1 MNGMGKT
8 CKCYNLKKERRMGT
22 TELFVELIVIG
33 IGAITWILLGTFSI
47 FGYTWVPR
55 EELFSV
61 STLFPFL
68 SLVYIV
74 GIVTDRIAD
83 VLFEAIWVPKL
94 QKKYYAS
101 STIARD
107 DRRLIYSS
115 NEYLANLIEYGRS
128 RLRICRGW
136 AFNAVLILISANL
149 FIVTQVSSRDL
160 QTKLFIWVNLLVGFV
175 AYFSW
180 YSWYQLQDTQ
190 YRRLKDDAAFI
201 RRQGKAS
208 KKRST

>member
-1 MNGMGKT
+1 
-8 CKCYNLKKERRMGT
+8 MGT

-33 IGAITWILLGTFSI
+33 IGAVIWIVLGTFSI
-47 FGYTWVPR
+47 FGYTWIPN

-61 STLFPFL
+61 STLIPFL

-94 QKKYYAS
+94 QKKYYS
-101 STIARD
+101 SSALARD

-115 NEYLANLIEYGRS
+115 NEFLANLIEYGRS

-136 AFNAVLILISANL
+136 AFNGVLIMIAANF
-149 FIVTQVSSRDL
+149 FIATRVSGRDL
-160 QTKLFIWVNLLVGFV
+160 QNKLFIWVNLLVGFV

-180 YSWYQLQDTQ
+180 YSWYRLQDTQ

-201 RRQGKAS
+201 REQEKPA
-208 KKRST
+208 KKRSK

>member
-1 MNGMGKT
+1 
-8 CKCYNLKKERRMGT
+8 MGT

-33 IGAITWILLGTFSI
+33 IGAVIWIVLGTFSI
-47 FGYTWVPR
+47 FGYTWIPND
-55 EELFSV
+55 ELFSV
-61 STLFPFL
+61 STLIPFL

-94 QKKYYAS
+94 QKKYYS
-101 STIARD
+101 SSALARD

-115 NEYLANLIEYGRS
+115 NEFLANLIEYGRS

-136 AFNAVLILISANL
+136 AFNGVLIMIAANF
-149 FIVTQVSSRDL
+149 FIATQVSGRDL
-160 QTKLFIWVNLLVGFV
+160 QNKLFIWVNLLVGFV

-180 YSWYQLQDTQ
+180 YSWYRLQDTQ
-190 YRRLKDDAAFI
+190 YRRLKDDAAFS
-201 RRQGKAS
+201 REQEKPA
-208 KKRST
+208 KKRSK

>member
-1 MNGMGKT
+1 
-8 CKCYNLKKERRMGT
+8 MGT

-33 IGAITWILLGTFSI
+33 IGAVIWIVLGTFSI
-47 FGYTWVPR
+47 FGYTWIPND
-55 EELFSV
+55 ELVSV
-61 STLFPFL
+61 STLIPFL

-94 QKKYYAS
+94 QKKYYS
-101 STIARD
+101 SSALARD

-115 NEYLANLIEYGRS
+115 NEFLANLIEYGRS

-136 AFNAVLILISANL
+136 AFNGVLIMIAANF
-149 FIVTQVSSRDL
+149 FIATQVSGRDL
-160 QTKLFIWVNLLVGFV
+160 QNKLFIWVNLLVGFV

-180 YSWYQLQDTQ
+180 YSWYRLQDTQ

-201 RRQGKAS
+201 REQEKPA
-208 KKRST
+208 KKRSK

>member
-1 MNGMGKT
+1 
-8 CKCYNLKKERRMGT
+8 MGT

-33 IGAITWILLGTFSI
+33 IGAVIWIVLGTFSI
-47 FGYTWVPR
+47 FGYTWIPND
-55 EELFSV
+55 ELFSV
-61 STLFPFL
+61 STLIPFL

-94 QKKYYAS
+94 QKKYYS
-101 STIARD
+101 SSALARD

-115 NEYLANLIEYGRS
+115 NEFLANLIEYGRS

-136 AFNAVLILISANL
+136 AFNGVLIMLSANF
-149 FIVTQVSSRDL
+149 FIATQVSGRDF
-160 QTKLFIWVNLLVGFV
+160 QNKLFIWVNLLVGFV

-180 YSWYQLQDTQ
+180 YSWYRLQDTQ

-201 RRQGKAS
+201 REQEKPA
-208 KKRST
+208 KKRSK

>member
-1 MNGMGKT
+1 
-8 CKCYNLKKERRMGT
+8 MGT

-33 IGAITWILLGTFSI
+33 IGAITWIALGTLSI
-47 FGYTWVPR
+47 FGYTWIPR
-55 EELFSV
+55 EEFFSIP
-61 STLFPFL
+61 SLIPFL

-94 QKKYYAS
+94 QKKYYS
-101 STIARD
+101 SSATARD

-136 AFNAVLILISANL
+136 AFNAVLIMIAANF
-149 FIVTQVSSRDL
+149 FITTQVSGRDL
-160 QTKLFIWVNLLVGFV
+160 QNKLFIWVNLLVGFV

-180 YSWYQLQDTQ
+180 YSWYRLQDTQ

-201 RRQGKAS
+201 RGQNKVS

>member
-1 MNGMGKT
+1 
-8 CKCYNLKKERRMGT
+8 MGT

-33 IGAITWILLGTFSI
+33 IGAITWIVLGTLSI
-47 FGYTWVPR
+47 FGYTWIPR
-55 EELFSV
+55 EEFFSV
-61 STLFPFL
+61 PSLIPFL

-94 QKKYYAS
+94 QKRYYS
-101 STIARD
+101 SSAIARD
-107 DRRLIYSS
+107 DRRLIYSR

-136 AFNAVLILISANL
+136 AFNAVLIMIAADF
-149 FIVTQVSSRDL
+149 FIATQVAGRDL
-160 QTKLFIWVNLLVGFV
+160 QIKLFIWVNLLVGFV

-180 YSWYQLQDTQ
+180 YSWYRLQDTQ

-201 RRQGKAS
+201 RGQDKAS

>member
-1 MNGMGKT
+1 
-8 CKCYNLKKERRMGT
+8 MGT

-33 IGAITWILLGTFSI
+33 IGAVIWIVLGTFSI
-47 FGYTWVPR
+47 FGYTWIPND
-55 EELFSV
+55 ELFSV
-61 STLFPFL
+61 STLIPFL

-94 QKKYYAS
+94 QKKYYS
-101 STIARD
+101 SSALARD

-115 NEYLANLIEYGRS
+115 NEFLANLIEYGRS

-136 AFNAVLILISANL
+136 AFNGVLIMIAANF
-149 FIVTQVSSRDL
+149 FIATQVSGRDL
-160 QTKLFIWVNLLVGFV
+160 QNKLFIWVNLLVGFV

-180 YSWYQLQDTQ
+180 YSWYRLQDTQ

-201 RRQGKAS
+201 RGQDKAS

>member
-1 MNGMGKT
+1 
-8 CKCYNLKKERRMGT
+8 MGT

-33 IGAITWILLGTFSI
+33 IGAVIWIVLGTFSI
-47 FGYTWVPR
+47 FGYTWVPS

-61 STLFPFL
+61 STLIPFL

-94 QKKYYAS
+94 QKKYYS
-101 STIARD
+101 SSAISRD

-136 AFNAVLILISANL
+136 AFNGVLIMIAANF
-149 FIVTQVSSRDL
+149 FIATQVSGRDL
-160 QTKLFIWVNLLVGFV
+160 QNKLFIWVNLLVGFV

-180 YSWYQLQDTQ
+180 YSWYRLQDTQ

-201 RRQGKAS
+201 REQEKPA
-208 KKRST
+208 KKRSK

>member
-1 MNGMGKT
+1 
-8 CKCYNLKKERRMGT
+8 MGT

-33 IGAITWILLGTFSI
+33 IGAVIWIVLGTFSI
-47 FGYTWVPR
+47 FGYTWIPND
-55 EELFSV
+55 ELFSV
-61 STLFPFL
+61 STLIPFL

-94 QKKYYAS
+94 QKKYYS
-101 STIARD
+101 SSALARD

-115 NEYLANLIEYGRS
+115 NEFLANLIEYGRS

-136 AFNAVLILISANL
+136 AFNGVLIMIAANF
-149 FIVTQVSSRDL
+149 FIATQVSGRDL
-160 QTKLFIWVNLLVGFV
+160 QNKLFIWVNLLVGFV

-180 YSWYQLQDTQ
+180 YSWYRLQDTQ

-201 RRQGKAS
+201 REQEKPA
-208 KKRST
+208 KKRSK

>member
-1 MNGMGKT
+1 
-8 CKCYNLKKERRMGT
+8 MGT

-33 IGAITWILLGTFSI
+33 IGAVIWIVLGTFSI
-47 FGYTWVPR
+47 FGYTWIPND
-55 EELFSV
+55 ELFSV
-61 STLFPFL
+61 STLIPFL

-94 QKKYYAS
+94 QKKYYS
-101 STIARD
+101 SSALARD

-115 NEYLANLIEYGRS
+115 NEFLANLIEYGRS

-136 AFNAVLILISANL
+136 AFNGALIMIAANF
-149 FIVTQVSSRDL
+149 FIATQVSGRDL
-160 QTKLFIWVNLLVGFV
+160 QNKLFIWVNLLVGFV

-180 YSWYQLQDTQ
+180 YSWYRLQDTQ

-201 RRQGKAS
+201 REQEKPA
-208 KKRST
+208 KKRSK

>member
-1 MNGMGKT
+1 
-8 CKCYNLKKERRMGT
+8 MGT
-22 TELFVELIVIG
+22 TELFVELVVIG
-33 IGAITWILLGTFSI
+33 IGAFTWIVLGTLSI
-47 FGYTWVPR
+47 FGYEWVPR

-61 STLFPFL
+61 ASLIPFL

-83 VLFEAIWVPKL
+83 VLFETIWAPKL
-94 QKKYYAS
+94 QKKYYS
-101 STIARD
+101 SSAVARD
-107 DRRLIYSS
+107 DRRLIYSQ

-136 AFNAVLILISANL
+136 AFNAVLIMLTANF
-149 FIVTQVSSRDL
+149 FIAKQVAGRDL
-160 QTKLFIWVNLLVGFV
+160 QNKLFIWVNLLVGFV

-180 YSWYQLQDTQ
+180 YAWYQLQDTQ

-201 RRQGKAS
+201 RKQGKPS
-208 KKRST
+208 RKSSR

>member
-1 MNGMGKT
+1 
-8 CKCYNLKKERRMGT
+8 MGT

-33 IGAITWILLGTFSI
+33 IGAVIWIVLGTFSI
-47 FGYTWVPR
+47 FGYTWIPND
-55 EELFSV
+55 ELFSV
-61 STLFPFL
+61 STLIPFL

-94 QKKYYAS
+94 QKKYYS
-101 STIARD
+101 SSALARD

-115 NEYLANLIEYGRS
+115 NEFLANLIEYGRS

-136 AFNAVLILISANL
+136 AFNGVLIMIAANFFIATQISG
-149 FIVTQVSSRDL
+149 RDL
-160 QTKLFIWVNLLVGFV
+160 QNKLFIWVNLLVGFV

-180 YSWYQLQDTQ
+180 YSWYRLQDTQ

-201 RRQGKAS
+201 REQEKPA
-208 KKRST
+208 KKRSK

>member
-1 MNGMGKT
+1 
-8 CKCYNLKKERRMGT
+8 MGT

-33 IGAITWILLGTFSI
+33 IGAITWIVLGTLSI
-47 FGYTWVPR
+47 FGYTWIPR

-61 STLFPFL
+61 PSLIPFL

-94 QKKYYAS
+94 QKKYYSS

-107 DRRLIYSS
+107 DRRLIYSR

-136 AFNAVLILISANL
+136 AFNAVLIMIAADF
-149 FIVTQVSSRDL
+149 FIATQVAGRDL
-160 QTKLFIWVNLLVGFV
+160 QIKLFIWVNLLVGFV

-180 YSWYQLQDTQ
+180 YSWYRLQDTQ

-201 RRQGKAS
+201 RGQDKAS

>member
-1 MNGMGKT
+1 
-8 CKCYNLKKERRMGT
+8 MGT

-33 IGAITWILLGTFSI
+33 IGAVIWIVLGTFSI
-47 FGYTWVPR
+47 FGYTWIPND
-55 EELFSV
+55 ELFSV
-61 STLFPFL
+61 STLIPFL

-94 QKKYYAS
+94 QKKYYS
-101 STIARD
+101 SSALARD

-115 NEYLANLIEYGRS
+115 NEFLANLIEYGRS

-136 AFNAVLILISANL
+136 AFNGVLIMQSANF
-149 FIVTQVSSRDL
+149 FIATQVSGRDL
-160 QTKLFIWVNLLVGFV
+160 QNKLFIWVNLLVGFV

-180 YSWYQLQDTQ
+180 YSWYRLQDTQ

-201 RRQGKAS
+201 RGQDKAS